1 MKYNILIS
9 FVCIV
14 LFIRCERKEVKLGE
28 IVVDEFYT
36 NMEQENYKVIDSLT
50 SFRLYQ
56 TTPYKDFIKFLSEK
70 NKEFGKIKKRSLGK
84 YKIIKSA
91 TDTIHLG
98 YNIDYKN
105 KHTKES
111 ITLIKESGHFKIL
124 RYYISEDDK

>member
-70 NKEFGKIKKRSLGK
+70 NNEFGKIKK
-84 YKIIKSA
+84 KIFR
-91 TDTIHLG
+91 
-98 YNIDYKN
+98 
-105 KHTKES
+105 EV
-111 ITLIKESGHFKIL
+111 
-124 RYYISEDDK
+124 